1 MIGWM
6 GMPDAEYQNPTVESG
21 WQHCLTVPCEIS
33 RDGTR
38 LLRYPVPE
46 LEKLRQERVAPENA
60 KVFDLEYSPQGAGK
74 LVIRESLVVEWEGH
88 RITLAFQSGDA
99 GRTMRRACVEREV
112 EHLRIL
118 ADASSAEVFV
128 NRGERVLSTR
138 YYPAPE
144 ARGIAF
150 TGAGEAA
157 LWAMG
162 ALEIQ

>member
-1 MIGWM
+1 M
-6 GMPDAEYQNPTVESG
+6 
-21 WQHCLTVPCEIS
+21 
-33 RDGTR
+33 
-38 LLRYPVPE
+38 
-46 LEKLRQERVAPENA
+46 
-60 KVFDLEYSPQGAGK
+60 
-74 LVIRESLVVEWEGH
+74 VEWEGN
-88 RITLAFQSGDA
+88 RITLSFQSGGA

-128 NRGERVLSTR
+128 NLGERVLSTR

>member
-1 MIGWM
+1 M
-6 GMPDAEYQNPTVESG
+6 
-21 WQHCLTVPCEIS
+21 
-33 RDGTR
+33 
-38 LLRYPVPE
+38 
-46 LEKLRQERVAPENA
+46 
-60 KVFDLEYSPQGAGK
+60 FDLEYSPQGAGK
-74 LVIRESLVVEWEGH
+74 LVIRESLVVEWEGN
-88 RITLAFQSGDA
+88 RITLSFQSGDA
-99 GRTMRRACVEREV
+99 GRTMRRAWVEGEV